1 MVTRRKAKSAKL
13 MALVH
18 ELELE
23 YGSIVDVPYTDRRL
37 IKMQKLAEDDEVKKI
52 VRRNSIMATTLKTL
66 KAVEDKELVNLIIES
81 KISLSALA
89 KELRVGY
96 VYFKKRLIENKVDEE
111 EKQRIIKALKH
122 KIELEKTTANYDEE
136 EIAKKLKIDGNSV
149 EAVKAV
155 FKATLAVLREKHE
168 VIIPNFGTFKCFPD
182 IPKITFATEPKIK
195 KEIKRSYIESLK

>member
-1 MVTRRKAKSAKL
+1 MVTRRKAKSDKL

-23 YGSIVDVPYTDRRL
+23 YGSIVNVPYTDRRL
-37 IKMQKLAEDDEVKKI
+37 IQMQKLAEDDEVKKI
-52 VRRNSIMATTLKTL
+52 VRRNSIMATTLKAL
-66 KAVEDKELVNLIIES
+66 KSVKDKELVDLIIES

-122 KIELEKTTANYDEE
+122 KIELEKTTANYDED
-136 EIAKKLKIDGNSV
+136 EIANRLKTNGSSAEV
-149 EAVKAV
+149 VKEV
-155 FKATLAVLREKHE
+155 FKTVLAILQEKHE
-168 VIIPNFGTFKCFPD
+168 VIIPDFGTFKCFPD

>member
-1 MVTRRKAKSAKL
+1 MVTRRKAKSDKL

-52 VRRNSIMATTLKTL
+52 VRRNSIMATTLKAL
-66 KAVEDKELVNLIIES
+66 KSVKDKELVDLIIES

-111 EKQRIIKALKH
+111 EKQRIIKTLKR
-122 KIELEKTTANYDEE
+122 KIEFEKTTANYDEE
-136 EIAKKLKIDGNSV
+136 EIAKKIKIDGNSV

-182 IPKITFATEPKIK
+182 IPKITFSTEPKIK

>member
-1 MVTRRKAKSAKL
+1 MVTRRKAKSDKL

-52 VRRNSIMATTLKTL
+52 VRRNSIMATTLKAL
-66 KAVEDKELVNLIIES
+66 KSVKDKELVDLIIES

-96 VYFKKRLIENKVDEE
+96 VYFKKRLTENKVDAE
-111 EKQRIIKALKH
+111 EKQRIIKTLKR
-122 KIELEKTTANYDEE
+122 KIELEKTTANYDED
-136 EIAKKLKIDGNSV
+136 EIAKRIKTNGSSA
-149 EAVKAV
+149 EAVKEV
-155 FKATLAVLREKHE
+155 FKAVLAILREKNE

>member
-1 MVTRRKAKSAKL
+1 MVTRRKAKSDKL

-18 ELELE
+18 ELESE
-23 YGSIVDVPYTDRRL
+23 YGSIVNVPYADRRL
-37 IKMQKLAEDDEVKKI
+37 IQMQKLAEDDEVKKI
-52 VRRNSIMATTLKTL
+52 VRRNSIMATTLKNV
-66 KAVEDKELVNLIIES
+66 KDKELVNLIIES

-122 KIELEKTTANYDEE
+122 KIEFEKTNANYDED
-136 EIAKKLKIDGNSV
+136 EI
-149 EAVKAV
+149 VKRIGGSAEVVKEV
-155 FKATLAVLREKHE
+155 FKAVLAILQEKHE
-168 VIIPNFGTFKCFPD
+168 VIIPDFGTFKCFPD
-182 IPKITFATEPKIK
+182 IPKITFSTEPKIK

>member
-1 MVTRRKAKSAKL
+1 

-23 YGSIVDVPYTDRRL
+23 YGSIVNVPYTDRRL
-37 IKMQKLAEDDEVKKI
+37 IQMQKLAEDDEVKRI
-52 VRRNSIMATTLKTL
+52 VRRNSIMATTLKAL
-66 KAVEDKELVNLIIES
+66 KSVKDKELVNLIIES

-111 EKQRIIKALKH
+111 KKQRIIKALKH
-122 KIELEKTTANYDEE
+122 KIEFEKTTANYDEE
-136 EIAKKLKIDGNSV
+136 EIANRLKTNGGSAEV
-149 EAVKAV
+149 VKEV
-155 FKATLAVLREKHE
+155 FKAVLAILQEKHE
-168 VIIPNFGTFKCFPD
+168 VIIPDFGTFKCFPD

>member
-1 MVTRRKAKSAKL
+1 MVTRRKAKSDKL

-18 ELELE
+18 ELESE
-23 YGSIVDVPYTDRRL
+23 YGSIVNVPYTDRRL
-37 IKMQKLAEDDEVKKI
+37 IQMQKLAEDDEVKKI

-66 KAVEDKELVNLIIES
+66 KSVKDKELVNLIIES

-111 EKQRIIKALKH
+111 EKQRIIKTLKR
-122 KIELEKTTANYDEE
+122 KIEFEKTTANYDEE
-136 EIAKKLKIDGNSV
+136 EIAKKIKIDGNSV

>member
-1 MVTRRKAKSAKL
+1 MVTRRKAKSDKL

-23 YGSIVDVPYTDRRL
+23 YGSIVNVPYADRRL
-37 IKMQKLAEDDEVKKI
+37 IQMQKLAEDDEVKRI

-66 KAVEDKELVNLIIES
+66 KNVKDKELVDLIIES

-111 EKQRIIKALKH
+111 EKQRIIKALKR
-122 KIELEKTTANYDEE
+122 KIELEKTTANYDED
-136 EIAKKLKIDGNSV
+136 EIANRLKTNGSSAEV
-149 EAVKAV
+149 VKEV
-155 FKATLAVLREKHE
+155 FKTVLAILQEKHE
-168 VIIPNFGTFKCFPD
+168 VIIPDFGTFKCFPD

>member
-37 IKMQKLAEDDEVKKI
+37 IQMQKLAEDDKVKRI
-52 VRRNSIMATTLKTL
+52 VRRNSIMATTLKAL
-66 KAVEDKELVNLIIES
+66 KSVKDKELVDLIIES

-96 VYFKKRLIENKVDEE
+96 VYFKKRLTENKVDEE

>member
-1 MVTRRKAKSAKL
+1 MVTRRKAKSDKL

-18 ELELE
+18 ELESE
-23 YGSIVDVPYTDRRL
+23 YGSIVNVPYTDRRL
-37 IKMQKLAEDDEVKKI
+37 IQMQKLAEDDEVKKI

-66 KAVEDKELVNLIIES
+66 KSVKDKELVNLIIES

-122 KIELEKTTANYDEE
+122 KIEFEKTTANYDEE
-136 EIAKKLKIDGNSV
+136 EIANRLKTNGSSAEV
-149 EAVKAV
+149 VKEV
-155 FKATLAVLREKHE
+155 FKAVLAILQEKHE

>member
-1 MVTRRKAKSAKL
+1 

-23 YGSIVDVPYTDRRL
+23 YGSIVNVPYTDRRL
-37 IKMQKLAEDDEVKKI
+37 IQMQKLAEDDEVKKI
-52 VRRNSIMATTLKTL
+52 VRRNSIMATTLKAL
-66 KAVEDKELVNLIIES
+66 KSVKDKELVDLIIES

-96 VYFKKRLIENKVDEE
+96 VYFKKRLIENKVDED
-111 EKQRIIKALKH
+111 EKQRIIKALKR
-122 KIELEKTTANYDEE
+122 KIELEKTTANYDED
-136 EIAKKLKIDGNSV
+136 EIANRLKTNGSSAEV
-149 EAVKAV
+149 VKEV
-155 FKATLAVLREKHE
+155 FKAVLAILQEKHE

>member
-1 MVTRRKAKSAKL
+1 MVTRRKAKSDKL

-23 YGSIVDVPYTDRRL
+23 YGSIADVPYTDRRL

-66 KAVEDKELVNLIIES
+66 KNVKDKELVNLIIES

-122 KIELEKTTANYDEE
+122 KIELEKTTANYDED
-136 EIAKKLKIDGNSV
+136 EIANRLKTNGSSAEV
-149 EAVKAV
+149 VKEV
-155 FKATLAVLREKHE
+155 FKAVLAILQEKHE
-168 VIIPNFGTFKCFPD
+168 VIIPDFGTFKCFPD
-182 IPKITFATEPKIK
+182 IPKITFSTEPKIK

>member
-1 MVTRRKAKSAKL
+1 MVTRRKAKSDKL

-37 IKMQKLAEDDEVKKI
+37 IQMQKLAEDDEVKKI
-52 VRRNSIMATTLKTL
+52 VRRNSIMATTLKAL
-66 KAVEDKELVNLIIES
+66 KSVKDKELVDLIIES

-96 VYFKKRLIENKVDEE
+96 VYFKKRLTENKVGEE

>member
-52 VRRNSIMATTLKTL
+52 VRRNSIMATTLKAL
-66 KAVEDKELVNLIIES
+66 KSVKDKELVDLIIES

-96 VYFKKRLIENKVDEE
+96 VYFKKRLTENKVDEE

-155 FKATLAVLREKHE
+155 FKATLAVLKEKHE

>member
-1 MVTRRKAKSAKL
+1 MVTRRKAKSDKL

-37 IKMQKLAEDDEVKKI
+37 IQMQKLAEDDEVKRI
-52 VRRNSIMATTLKTL
+52 VRRNSIMATTLKAL
-66 KAVEDKELVNLIIES
+66 KSVKDKELVDLIIES

-122 KIELEKTTANYDEE
+122 KIEFEKTTANYDEE
-136 EIAKKLKIDGNSV
+136 EIAKKIGSSAEV
-149 EAVKAV
+149 VKEV
-155 FKATLAVLREKHE
+155 FKAVLAILQEKHE
-168 VIIPNFGTFKCFPD
+168 VIIPDFGTFKCFPD

>member
-1 MVTRRKAKSAKL
+1 MVTRRKAKSDKL

-18 ELELE
+18 ELESE
-23 YGSIVDVPYTDRRL
+23 YGSIVNVPYTDRRL
-37 IKMQKLAEDDEVKKI
+37 IQMQKLAEDDEVKRI

-66 KAVEDKELVNLIIES
+66 KSVKDKELVNLIIES

-122 KIELEKTTANYDEE
+122 KIEFEKTTANYDEE
-136 EIAKKLKIDGNSV
+136 EIAKKIGSSAEV
-149 EAVKAV
+149 VKEV
-155 FKATLAVLREKHE
+155 FKTVLAILQEKHE

-182 IPKITFATEPKIK
+182 IPKITFSTEPKIK

>member
-1 MVTRRKAKSAKL
+1 

-52 VRRNSIMATTLKTL
+52 VRRNSIMATTLKAL
-66 KAVEDKELVNLIIES
+66 KSVKDKELVDLIIES

-111 EKQRIIKALKH
+111 EKQRIIKALKQ
-122 KIELEKTTANYDEE
+122 KIEFEKTTANYDEE
-136 EIAKKLKIDGNSV
+136 EIANRLKTNGSSAEV
-149 EAVKAV
+149 VKEV
-155 FKATLAVLREKHE
+155 FKAVLAILQEKHE

>member
-1 MVTRRKAKSAKL
+1 MVTRRKAKSDKL

-37 IKMQKLAEDDEVKKI
+37 IQMQKLAEDDEVKKI
-52 VRRNSIMATTLKTL
+52 VRRNSIMATTLKAL
-66 KAVEDKELVNLIIES
+66 KSVKDKELVDLIIES

-122 KIELEKTTANYDEE
+122 KIEFEKTTANYDEE
-136 EIAKKLKIDGNSV
+136 EIANRLKTNGSSAEV
-149 EAVKAV
+149 VKEV
-155 FKATLAVLREKHE
+155 FKAVLAILQEKHE
-168 VIIPNFGTFKCFPD
+168 VIIPDFGTFKCFPD

>member
-1 MVTRRKAKSAKL
+1 

-23 YGSIVDVPYTDRRL
+23 YGSIVNVPYTDRRL
-37 IKMQKLAEDDEVKKI
+37 IQMQKLAEDDEVKKI
-52 VRRNSIMATTLKTL
+52 VRRNSIMATTLKAL
-66 KAVEDKELVNLIIES
+66 KSVKDKELVDLIIES

-96 VYFKKRLIENKVDEE
+96 VYFKKRLIENKVDED
-111 EKQRIIKALKH
+111 EKQRIIKALKR
-122 KIELEKTTANYDEE
+122 KIELEKTTANYDED
-136 EIAKKLKIDGNSV
+136 EIANRLKTNGSSAEV
-149 EAVKAV
+149 VKEV
-155 FKATLAVLREKHE
+155 FKAVLAILQEKHE
-168 VIIPNFGTFKCFPD
+168 VIIPDFGTFKCFPD

>member
-1 MVTRRKAKSAKL
+1 MVTRRKAKSDKL

-23 YGSIVDVPYTDRRL
+23 YGSIVNIPYTDRRL
-37 IKMQKLAEDDEVKKI
+37 IQMQKLAEDDEVKRI
-52 VRRNSIMATTLKTL
+52 VRRNSIMATTLKAL
-66 KAVEDKELVNLIIES
+66 KSVKDKELVDLIIES

-122 KIELEKTTANYDEE
+122 KIEFEKTTANYDEE
-136 EIAKKLKIDGNSV
+136 EIAKKIKIDGNSV

-182 IPKITFATEPKIK
+182 IPKITFSTEPKIK
-195 KEIKRSYIESLK
+195 KKLNVAI

>member
-1 MVTRRKAKSAKL
+1 MVTRRKAKSDKL

-23 YGSIVDVPYTDRRL
+23 YGSIVNVPYADRRL
-37 IKMQKLAEDDEVKKI
+37 IQMQKLTEDDEVKRI

-66 KAVEDKELVNLIIES
+66 KSVKDKELVNLIIES

-122 KIELEKTTANYDEE
+122 KIEFEKTTANYDEE

-182 IPKITFATEPKIK
+182 IPKITFSTEPKIK

>member
-1 MVTRRKAKSAKL
+1 MVTRRKAKSDKL

-23 YGSIVDVPYTDRRL
+23 YGSIVNVPYADRRL
-37 IKMQKLAEDDEVKKI
+37 IQMQKLAEDDEVKKI

-66 KAVEDKELVNLIIES
+66 KNVKDKELVDLIIES

-111 EKQRIIKALKH
+111 EKQRIIKALKR
-122 KIELEKTTANYDEE
+122 KIEFEKTTANYDEE
-136 EIAKKLKIDGNSV
+136 EIAKKNRQFCWSSQ
-149 EAVKAV
+149 
-155 FKATLAVLREKHE
+155 
-168 VIIPNFGTFKCFPD
+168 
-182 IPKITFATEPKIK
+182 
-195 KEIKRSYIESLK
+195 RSI

>member
-37 IKMQKLAEDDEVKKI
+37 IQMQKLAEDDEVKRI
-52 VRRNSIMATTLKTL
+52 VRRNSIMATTLKAL
-66 KAVEDKELVNLIIES
+66 KSVKDKELVDLIIES

-122 KIELEKTTANYDEE
+122 KIEFEKTTANYDEE
-136 EIAKKLKIDGNSV
+136 EIANRLKTNGSSAEV
-149 EAVKAV
+149 VKEV
-155 FKATLAVLREKHE
+155 FKATLAVLKEKHE

>member
-1 MVTRRKAKSAKL
+1 

-52 VRRNSIMATTLKTL
+52 VRRNSIMATTLKAL
-66 KAVEDKELVNLIIES
+66 KSVKDKELVDLIIES

-96 VYFKKRLIENKVDEE
+96 VYFKKRLTENKVGEE

>member
-1 MVTRRKAKSAKL
+1 MVTRRKAKSDKL

-37 IKMQKLAEDDEVKKI
+37 IQMQKLAEDDEVKKI
-52 VRRNSIMATTLKTL
+52 VRRNSIMATTLKAL
-66 KAVEDKELVNLIIES
+66 KSVKDKELVDLIIES

-96 VYFKKRLIENKVDEE
+96 VYFKKRLTENKVDAE
-111 EKQRIIKALKH
+111 EKQRIIKTLKR
-122 KIELEKTTANYDEE
+122 KIELEKTTANYDED
-136 EIAKKLKIDGNSV
+136 EIAKRIGSSAEV
-149 EAVKAV
+149 VKAV

-182 IPKITFATEPKIK
+182 IPKITFSTEPKIK

>member
-66 KAVEDKELVNLIIES
+66 KSVKDKELVDLIIES

-122 KIELEKTTANYDEE
+122 KIEFEKTTANYDEE
-136 EIAKKLKIDGNSV
+136 EIAKRIKTDGSSV

>member
-1 MVTRRKAKSAKL
+1 MVTRRKAKSDKL

-23 YGSIVDVPYTDRRL
+23 YGSIVNVPYTDRRL
-37 IKMQKLAEDDEVKKI
+37 IQMQKLAEDDEVKRI

-66 KAVEDKELVNLIIES
+66 KSVKDKELVDLIIES

-122 KIELEKTTANYDEE
+122 KIELEKTTANYDED
-136 EIAKKLKIDGNSV
+136 EIAKRIDGSAEV
-149 EAVKAV
+149 VKEV
-155 FKATLAVLREKHE
+155 FKTVLAILQEKHE
-168 VIIPNFGTFKCFPD
+168 VIIPDFGTFKCFPD

>member
-1 MVTRRKAKSAKL
+1 MVTRRKAKSDKL

-52 VRRNSIMATTLKTL
+52 VRRNSIMATTLKAL
-66 KAVEDKELVNLIIES
+66 KSVKDKELVDLIIES

-122 KIELEKTTANYDEE
+122 KIEFEKTTANYDEE
-136 EIAKKLKIDGNSV
+136 EIANRLKTNGSSAEV
-149 EAVKAV
+149 VKEV
-155 FKATLAVLREKHE
+155 FKAVLAILQEKHE
-168 VIIPNFGTFKCFPD
+168 VIIPDFGTFKCFPD

>member
-1 MVTRRKAKSAKL
+1 MVTRRKAKSDKL

-23 YGSIVDVPYTDRRL
+23 YGSIVNVPYADRRL
-37 IKMQKLAEDDEVKKI
+37 IQMQKLAEDDEVKKI

-66 KAVEDKELVNLIIES
+66 KSVEDKELVNLIIES

-96 VYFKKRLIENKVDEE
+96 VYFKKRLTENKVDED
-111 EKQRIIKALKH
+111 EKQRIIKALKR

-136 EIAKKLKIDGNSV
+136 EIAKKIGSSAEV
-149 EAVKAV
+149 VKEV
-155 FKATLAVLREKHE
+155 FKAVLAILQEKHE

>member
-1 MVTRRKAKSAKL
+1 MVTRRKAKSDKL

-23 YGSIVDVPYTDRRL
+23 YGSIVDIPYTDRRL
-37 IKMQKLAEDDEVKKI
+37 IQMQKLAEDDEVKKI
-52 VRRNSIMATTLKTL
+52 VRRNSIMATTLKAL
-66 KAVEDKELVNLIIES
+66 KSVKDKELVDLIIES

-96 VYFKKRLIENKVDEE
+96 VYFKKRLTENRIDAE
-111 EKQRIIKALKH
+111 EKQRIIDALKR

>member
-1 MVTRRKAKSAKL
+1 MVTRRKAKSDKL

-23 YGSIVDVPYTDRRL
+23 YGSIVNVPYADRRL
-37 IKMQKLAEDDEVKKI
+37 IQMQKLAEDDEVKRI

-66 KAVEDKELVNLIIES
+66 KSVKDKELVNLIIES

-96 VYFKKRLIENKVDEE
+96 VYFKKRLIENKVDED

-122 KIELEKTTANYDEE
+122 KIELEKTTANYDED
-136 EIAKKLKIDGNSV
+136 EIAKRIDGSAEV
-149 EAVKAV
+149 VKEV
-155 FKATLAVLREKHE
+155 FKTVLAILQEKHE
-168 VIIPNFGTFKCFPD
+168 VIIPDFGTFKCFPD

>member
-1 MVTRRKAKSAKL
+1 MVTRRKAKSDKL

-18 ELELE
+18 ELESE
-23 YGSIVDVPYTDRRL
+23 YGSIVNVPYTDRRL
-37 IKMQKLAEDDEVKKI
+37 IQMQKLAEDDEVKRI

-66 KAVEDKELVNLIIES
+66 KSVKDKELVNLIIES

-96 VYFKKRLIENKVDEE
+96 VYFKKRLIENKVDED
-111 EKQRIIKALKH
+111 EKQRIIKALKR

-136 EIAKKLKIDGNSV
+136 EIAKKIGSSAEV
-149 EAVKAV
+149 VKEV
-155 FKATLAVLREKHE
+155 FKAVLAILQEKHE
-168 VIIPNFGTFKCFPD
+168 VIIPDFGTFKCFPD
-182 IPKITFATEPKIK
+182 IPKITFSTEPKIK

>member
-1 MVTRRKAKSAKL
+1 MVTRRKAKSDKL

-52 VRRNSIMATTLKTL
+52 VRRNSIMATTLKAL
-66 KAVEDKELVNLIIES
+66 KSVKDKELVDLIIES

-96 VYFKKRLIENKVDEE
+96 VYFKKRLTENKVDEE

-122 KIELEKTTANYDEE
+122 KIEFEKTTANYDEE

>member
-1 MVTRRKAKSAKL
+1 

-23 YGSIVDVPYTDRRL
+23 YGSIVDIPYTDRRL
-37 IKMQKLAEDDEVKKI
+37 IQMQKLAEDDEVKRI
-52 VRRNSIMATTLKTL
+52 VRRNSIMATTLKAL
-66 KAVEDKELVNLIIES
+66 KSVKDKELVDLIIES

-111 EKQRIIKALKH
+111 EKQRIIKALKR

-136 EIAKKLKIDGNSV
+136 EIAKKIKIDGNSV

-155 FKATLAVLREKHE
+155 FKATLAVLKEKHE
-168 VIIPNFGTFKCFPD
+168 VIIPDFGTFKCFPD
-182 IPKITFATEPKIK
+182 IPKITFSTEPKIK

>member
-1 MVTRRKAKSAKL
+1 MVTIRKAKSAKL

-37 IKMQKLAEDDEVKKI
+37 IQMQKLAEDDEVKRI
-52 VRRNSIMATTLKTL
+52 VRRNSIMATTLKAL
-66 KAVEDKELVNLIIES
+66 KSVKDKELVNLIIES
-81 KISLSALA
+81 KTSLSALA

-96 VYFKKRLIENKVDEE
+96 VYFKKRLTENKVGEE

>member
-1 MVTRRKAKSAKL
+1 MVTRRKAKSDKL

-18 ELELE
+18 ELESE
-23 YGSIVDVPYTDRRL
+23 YGSIVNVPYADRRL
-37 IKMQKLAEDDEVKKI
+37 IQMQKLAEDDEVKKI

-66 KAVEDKELVNLIIES
+66 KNVKDKELVNLIIES

-96 VYFKKRLIENKVDEE
+96 VYFKKRLTENKVGEE

>member
-1 MVTRRKAKSAKL
+1 MVTRRKAKSDKL

-23 YGSIVDVPYTDRRL
+23 YGSIVNVPYTDRRL
-37 IKMQKLAEDDEVKKI
+37 IQMQKLAEDDEVKKI
-52 VRRNSIMATTLKTL
+52 VRRNSIMATTLKAL
-66 KAVEDKELVNLIIES
+66 KSVKDKELVDLIIES

-96 VYFKKRLIENKVDEE
+96 VYFKKRLIENKVDED
-111 EKQRIIKALKH
+111 EKQRIIKALKR
-122 KIELEKTTANYDEE
+122 KIELEKTTANYDED
-136 EIAKKLKIDGNSV
+136 EIANRLKTNGSSAEV
-149 EAVKAV
+149 VKEV
-155 FKATLAVLREKHE
+155 FKAVLAILQEKHE
-168 VIIPNFGTFKCFPD
+168 VIIPDFGTFKCFPD

>member
-1 MVTRRKAKSAKL
+1 MVTRRKAKSDKL

-52 VRRNSIMATTLKTL
+52 VRRNSIMATTLKAL
-66 KAVEDKELVNLIIES
+66 KSVKDKELVDLIIES

-96 VYFKKRLIENKVDEE
+96 VYFKKRLTENKVGEE

-195 KEIKRSYIESLK
+195 KEIKRSYIESFK